1 MSYLYKIGGIGYF
14 YKCDIS
20 NSESISETIKL
31 ILKEHQYLDML
42 INNAGIVSYKYF
54 KDTSIVDFQRVT
66 NVNYL
71 GPVQIIQLILPIML
85 ER

>member
-1 MSYLYKIGGIGYF
+1 MGYF

-31 ILKEHQYLDML
+31 ILSDHQYLDML
-42 INNAGIVSYKYF
+42 INNAGIVSHKYF